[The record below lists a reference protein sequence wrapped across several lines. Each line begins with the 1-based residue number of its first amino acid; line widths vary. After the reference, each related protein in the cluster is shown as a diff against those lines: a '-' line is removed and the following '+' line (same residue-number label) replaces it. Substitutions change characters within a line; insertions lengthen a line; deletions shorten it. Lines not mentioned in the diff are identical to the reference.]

1 MAHKEQKAFCETV
14 KSKYPTYFK
23 DKKVLDIGSL
33 DINGSNRYLFENCK
47 YIGIDLGEGKNVDA
61 ISSGHLYDAPNE
73 YFDTIISTETFE
85 HDMFYEKTIQN
96 IIRMLKPGGL
106 FLFTCAAP
114 GRPEHGTRRTGGF
127 DAPLLIQVSE
137 QWADYYKNLTE
148 GDVRKING
156 FNIHF
161 PDGYFELNN
170 NAEIPSDL
178 YFYGIKGGSKYIVNT
193 KPQYSDTKFSDDIF
207 VIGYWIDNE
216 SKENNL
222 INLIKQLK
230 VYNIPILLTGHH
242 PLKIEIQQMV
252 DYYLFDKDNPL
263 LLTKDFNKFGVDSLR
278 WSDMGDIRVENI
290 REFHHDYA
298 IWKTMK
304 NAFNF
309 CRYLNKKYIHFMEYD
324 NLPDITQYRQAFIE
338 RIRDF
343 DAVLYEY
350 HKSSS
355 QKSNPYI
362 ATYIFSIRTDIAIN
376 AVDQIKTK
384 EEFFQNKP
392 DQWQLEKNLL
402 KCLQKVS
409 DNMVISDYIPNDNEI
424 DLQVVWNRD
433 GMQKSRVNLQLY
445 LAVDENGDLYLHTIS
460 GCSEKEAT
468 QDYLIEV
475 NYKDYK
481 NFHNIPKG
489 SFLVYNL
496 GKYNKGYTVK
506 CYCIGIEI
514 FNEFLDKE
522 INEYRNL
529 NKLINKKPRIENPPQ
544 INLNFIDGPYI
555 EIKNNSEKQYHVQF
569 IDTKNNKIIYEL
581 DMKNNQW
588 AKASQKYYTEWNMK
602 VKGTDNSYQFEHR
615 LNLCGQRVLIG
626 LESKSLGDTLAWMP
640 YVEKFRIDKKCKVI
654 CSTFH
659 NNLFKDQYP
668 EIEFVEP
675 GTTVYNLYALYRIGV
690 FLNYDKWDNTKHL
703 TDPKTLPLTK
713 IASEILG
720 LEYIEL
726 KPRVPQLATEKKKMV
741 SIGAHATAQAKYW
754 NNPTGWR
761 DVVKFI
767 RGKGYEVRLL
777 SSEGYEYMGNRFNI
791 NGLTF
796 SPTSKVEDA
805 LKIIQESELFI
816 GVSSGLAWLSWAAGT
831 ETILISGFTNEDI
844 EPKNGI
850 RRIINKNVCHGC
862 WSTHVFDK
870 GDWNWC
876 PLYKGTERQ
885 FECSKSISSEQVI
898 NEIKK
903 IFDW

>member
-1 MAHKEQKAFCETV
+1 MAHKEQRAFCETV

-178 YFYGIKGGSKYIVNT
+178 YFYGIKGDSKYIVNT

-230 VYNIPILLTGHH
+230 VYNIPILLAGHH

-278 WSDMGDIRVENI
+278 WSDVGDIRVENI

-304 NAFNF
+304 DAFNF
-309 CRYLNKKYIHFMEYD
+309 CGYLNKKYIHFMEYD
-324 NLPDITQYRQAFIE
+324 NLPDIIQYRQAFIE
-338 RIRDF
+338 RIRNF

-350 HKSSS
+350 HENSS

-362 ATYIFSIRTDIAIN
+362 ATYIFSIKTDVAIKTI
-376 AVDQIKTK
+376 DQIKTK

-402 KCLQKVS
+402 KCLRKVS
-409 DNMVISDYIPNDNEI
+409 NNISISDYIPNDNEL
-424 DLQVVWNRD
+424 DLQVVWNR
-433 GMQKSRVNLQLY
+433 
-445 LAVDENGDLYLHTIS
+445 
-460 GCSEKEAT
+460 
-468 QDYLIEV
+468 
-475 NYKDYK
+475 
-481 NFHNIPKG
+481 
-489 SFLVYNL
+489 
-496 GKYNKGYTVK
+496 
-506 CYCIGIEI
+506 YC
-514 FNEFLDKE
+514 
-522 INEYRNL
+522 
-529 NKLINKKPRIENPPQ
+529 
-544 INLNFIDGPYI
+544 
-555 EIKNNSEKQYHVQF
+555 V
-569 IDTKNNKIIYEL
+569 
-581 DMKNNQW
+581 
-588 AKASQKYYTEWNMK
+588 
-602 VKGTDNSYQFEHR
+602 
-615 LNLCGQRVLIG
+615 
-626 LESKSLGDTLAWMP
+626 
-640 YVEKFRIDKKCKVI
+640 
-654 CSTFH
+654 
-659 NNLFKDQYP
+659 
-668 EIEFVEP
+668 
-675 GTTVYNLYALYRIGV
+675 
-690 FLNYDKWDNTKHL
+690 
-703 TDPKTLPLTK
+703 
-713 IASEILG
+713 
-720 LEYIEL
+720 
-726 KPRVPQLATEKKKMV
+726 
-741 SIGAHATAQAKYW
+741 
-754 NNPTGWR
+754 
-761 DVVKFI
+761 
-767 RGKGYEVRLL
+767 
-777 SSEGYEYMGNRFNI
+777 
-791 NGLTF
+791 
-796 SPTSKVEDA
+796 
-805 LKIIQESELFI
+805 
-816 GVSSGLAWLSWAAGT
+816 
-831 ETILISGFTNEDI
+831 
-844 EPKNGI
+844 
-850 RRIINKNVCHGC
+850 
-862 WSTHVFDK
+862 
-870 GDWNWC
+870 
-876 PLYKGTERQ
+876 
-885 FECSKSISSEQVI
+885 
-898 NEIKK
+898 
-903 IFDW
+903 